1 MSSSSSLAAARR
13 RRANGVN
20 QPTGPSGP
28 PGSSG
33 GPPPSQSTRQ
43 PNSVT
48 PSPSIPPNP
57 LMILQQHHAKINM
70 LDEQIKQLLS
80 NQEFS
85 PPVPSSNPPSE
96 NVENENL
103 EESTPT
109 QQRFDLNEITDL
121 LLSRIEQKLDLKV
134 FYDNDQR
141 LASEIEGL
149 NKIILQQQSTLNN
162 LNKLLY
168 FIISNLKLE
177 LKEESFDIEE
187 KSIIDQENINFV
199 VGDHVDEDSMTTQ
212 QPTFPKSVKID
223 LEHNETTEF
232 TSFDLDDD
240 ASNYEP
246 GTEFTEDGLPI
257 PPVD

>member
-20 QPTGPSGP
+20 QPPGP
-28 PGSSG
+28 PGPPGPSR
-33 GPPPSQSTRQ
+33 GPPPPQATQQISSSN
-43 PNSVT
+43 NSN
-48 PSPSIPPNP
+48 IPPNP

-70 LDEQIKQLLS
+70 LDEQIKQLLN
-80 NQEFS
+80 NQEL
-85 PPVPSSNPPSE
+85 PPSG

-121 LLSRIEQKLDLKV
+121 LLSRIEQQLDLKV
-134 FYDNDQR
+134 FYDNDQK

-149 NKIILQQQSTLNN
+149 NKIILQQQSTLND

-168 FIISNLKLE
+168 FIISNLNLE
-177 LKEESFDIEE
+177 LKGESLETEE
-187 KSIIDQENINFV
+187 KSIIDEGNINLV
-199 VGDHVDEDSMTTQ
+199 IGDHVDEDSMTTQ
-212 QPTFPKSVKID
+212 TPTFPKSVKID
-223 LEHNETTEF
+223 LENNETTEF
-232 TSFDLDDD
+232 TSFELDDD
-240 ASNYEP
+240 DSNYEP
-246 GTEFTEDGLPI
+246 GTEFTEDGLHI

>member
-13 RRANGVN
+13 RRAGGAN
-20 QPTGPSGP
+20 QPTGPSKVP
-28 PGSSG
+28 PGR

-43 PNSVT
+43 PNPGT
-48 PSPSIPPNP
+48 PTPSIPPNP

-70 LDEQIKQLLS
+70 LDEQIKLLLN

-168 FIISNLKLE
+168 FLISNLKLE
-177 LKEESFDIEE
+177 LKEESLDIED
-187 KSIIDQENINFV
+187 KSIIEQENINFV

-212 QPTFPKSVKID
+212 TPTFPKSVKID

-246 GTEFTEDGLPI
+246 GTEFSEDGLPI

>member
-28 PGSSG
+28 PGSSR

-43 PNSVT
+43 PNPGT
-48 PSPSIPPNP
+48 PTPSIPPNP

-177 LKEESFDIEE
+177 LKEESLDIED
-187 KSIIDQENINFV
+187 KSIIEQENINFV

-212 QPTFPKSVKID
+212 TPTFPKSVKID

-246 GTEFTEDGLPI
+246 GTEFSEDGLPI

>member
-28 PGSSG
+28 PGSSR

-43 PNSVT
+43 PNPGT
-48 PSPSIPPNP
+48 PTPSIPPNP

-70 LDEQIKQLLS
+70 LDEQIKLLLN
-80 NQEFS
+80 NQEI
-85 PPVPSSNPPSE
+85 PPPAPSSNPSSE
-96 NVENENL
+96 NQNL

-121 LLSRIEQKLDLKV
+121 LLSRIEQTLDLKV

-177 LKEESFDIEE
+177 LKEESLDIED
-187 KSIIDQENINFV
+187 KSIIEQENINFV

-212 QPTFPKSVKID
+212 TPTFPKSVKID

-246 GTEFTEDGLPI
+246 GTEFSEDGLPI

>member
-28 PGSSG
+28 PGSSR

-48 PSPSIPPNP
+48 PTPSIPPNP

-70 LDEQIKQLLS
+70 LDEQIKQLLN
-80 NQEFS
+80 NQEFP
-85 PPVPSSNPPSE
+85 PPVSSSKPPSGNE
-96 NVENENL
+96 ENETL
-103 EESTPT
+103 EESTST
-109 QQRFDLNEITDL
+109 QQHFDLNEITDL
-121 LLSRIEQKLDLKV
+121 LLSRIEKQLDLKV
-134 FYDNDQR
+134 FYENDQK

-246 GTEFTEDGLPI
+246 GTEFSEDGLVI

>member
-20 QPTGPSGP
+20 QPPGPSGP
-28 PGSSG
+28 PGPSR
-33 GPPPSQSTRQ
+33 GPPPPQATQQISSSN
-43 PNSVT
+43 NSN
-48 PSPSIPPNP
+48 IPPNP

-70 LDEQIKQLLS
+70 LDEQIKQLLN
-80 NQEFS
+80 NQELS
-85 PPVPSSNPPSE
+85 PSG
-96 NVENENL
+96 NVENETL
-103 EESTPT
+103 EESTST
-109 QQRFDLNEITDL
+109 QQHFDLNEITDL
-121 LLSRIEQKLDLKV
+121 LLSRIEKQLDLKV
-134 FYDNDQR
+134 FYENDQK

-246 GTEFTEDGLPI
+246 GTEFSEDGLAI